1 MRMGVLAFAVLL
13 FLSQSVFAEFPKTI
27 HFVCP
32 EWKPMVFSEGEKI
45 KGLYTEYLET
55 IFNKNMNIKVKY
67 SIVPWKRAQLY
78 VEKGDADLI
87 LTVPTK
93 KRLTFSIKNVKPIY
107 QMYLHIYTYKNHKQ
121 INQIRKIKT
130 AKDILKLDLT
140 PVTNLGNGW
149 HKQHIDSY
157 GINTY
162 YVPKE
167 DNIVKFLA
175 SKRADIMIEAVIP
188 TNYKIEQYGL
198 VSKLELTN
206 ARFGPLNFHI
216 LMSKKSK
223 YVKYMPQINRVIQK
237 LTMNGTLHNLTKKY
251 KKLQ

>member
-1 MRMGVLAFAVLL
+1 MRIGVLAFAVLL
-13 FLSQSVFAEFPKTI
+13 FFSQSVFAEFPKTI

-32 EWKPMVFSEGEKI
+32 EWKPMFFSEGEKI

-55 IFNKNMNIKVKY
+55 IFKKNMNIKVKY

-78 VEKGDADLI
+78 VEKGGADLI

-93 KRLTFSIKNVKPIY
+93 KRLKFSIKNVKPIY

-121 INQIRKIKT
+121 INQIRKIKS

-188 TNYKIEQYGL
+188 TNYKIKQYGL

-223 YVKYMPQINRVIQK
+223 YVNYMPQINRVIQK
-237 LTMNGTLHNLTKKY
+237 LTKNVTLQNLTKKY
-251 KKLQ
+251 KKLP

>member
-1 MRMGVLAFAVLL
+1 MRIGVLVFAVLL
-13 FLSQSVFAEFPKTI
+13 FFAQPLFAEFSKTI
-27 HFVCP
+27 HFSCP
-32 EWKPMVFSEGEKI
+32 EWKPMLYSEGGKI
-45 KGLYTEYLET
+45 KGMYTEFLGA
-55 IFNKNMNIKVKY
+55 IFEKNMSIKVKY
-67 SIVPWKRAQLY
+67 DIIPWKRAQIY

-93 KRLTFSIKNVKPIY
+93 KRLTFSIKNEKPIY

-121 INQIRKIKT
+121 IRQIRQIKL
-130 AKDILKLDLT
+130 AKDILKLDLI

-157 GINTY
+157 GVNTY
-162 YVPKE
+162 YVPRE
-167 DNIVKFLA
+167 DNIVRVLA
-175 SKRADIMIEAVIP
+175 SKRADIMIDAVIP
-188 TNYKIEQYGL
+188 TNYKIKQYGL

-223 YVKYMPQINRVIQK
+223 YVKYMPQINRVVNK
-237 LTMNGTLHNLTKKY
+237 LTKNGTLQNITQKY
-251 KKLQ
+251 KKLK